1 MKCIAELA
9 NSGDAPAMKAAIRA
23 VVLTPGWIRVVMS
36 SEFIMVCAAATFRA
50 SIANG

>member
-23 VVLTPGWIRVVMS
+23 VVLTGLDKGGDVFGVHHG
-36 SEFIMVCAAATFRA
+36 VCSGNFQ
-50 SIANG
+50 S